1 MKQIIRTFKNG
12 FVTGQ
17 LYIAKPVSVE
27 GHSGVELVPGK
38 VVEHSGYSEIEE
50 DLE

>member
-1 MKQIIRTFKNG
+1 MKQIIRIWREDA
-12 FVTGQ
+12 VAGQ
-17 LYIAKPVSVE
+17 LYLAKPVSVE
-27 GHSGVELVPGK
+27 GHSGVELVPVK